1 MKGTALT
8 SQWME
13 WKIDMNGI
21 KIDKNWK
28 KCLAVVFVHEKFPQL
43 FQEQE
48 AIQVEHGHKSL
59 EGIS

>member
-1 MKGTALT
+1 M
-8 SQWME
+8 
-13 WKIDMNGI
+13 
-21 KIDKNWK
+21 
-28 KCLAVVFVHEKFPQL
+28 FVHEKFTQL